1 MWRVFYVLISVL
13 LRCVAAVFCF
23 DCSYYHYSC
32 LYTSTSPLCYPLI
45 LVHTILTMH
54 VIDIEVFWARSG
66 FNTDVKYHDF
76 LSHSCCDPGNPRR
89 REKIKVS
96 DLERSGG

>member
-1 MWRVFYVLISVL
+1 VLYVLMSVL
-13 LRCVAAVFCF
+13 LRSVAVVFRF

-32 LYTSTSPLCYPLI
+32 LYTSISPCATPLI
-45 LVHTILTMH
+45 LVHNSLTMH
-54 VIDIEVFWARSG
+54 VVNIVVFWVRSG
-66 FNTDVKYHDF
+66 FNTNVKYHDF
-76 LSHSCCDPGNPRR
+76 LSHSCCDTGDPRR